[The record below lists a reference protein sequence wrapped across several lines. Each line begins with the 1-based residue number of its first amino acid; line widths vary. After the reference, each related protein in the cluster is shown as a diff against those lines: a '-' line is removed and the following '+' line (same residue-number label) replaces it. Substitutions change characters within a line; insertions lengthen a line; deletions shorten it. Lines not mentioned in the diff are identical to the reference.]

1 MVSAASSLQMAA
13 FLGVATC
20 LIGVG
25 ALILADVLVEK
36 YGDSS
41 KFVTNYGYDYLSMM
55 YGSVF

>member
-1 MVSAASSLQMAA
+1 MVLFLSWLVLRVRYKWPH

-41 KFVTNYGYDYLSMM
+41 TYTYSHCFIL
-55 YGSVF
+55 